1 VLPAAFY
8 LDQQIVKV
16 GVLVVTRVFV
26 SSLSIVISV
35 KTTKLAIL
43 RTNNAWHKVVVP
55 PMSCALL
62 ILMEMLLV
70 APTGIVMNVL

>member
-26 SSLSIVISV
+26 SSLLIVIYV

-43 RTNNAWHKVVVP
+43 RTNNAWLKVVVP
-55 PMSCALL
+55 LMSYALL

-70 APTGIVMNVL
+70 ATTGIVMNVL